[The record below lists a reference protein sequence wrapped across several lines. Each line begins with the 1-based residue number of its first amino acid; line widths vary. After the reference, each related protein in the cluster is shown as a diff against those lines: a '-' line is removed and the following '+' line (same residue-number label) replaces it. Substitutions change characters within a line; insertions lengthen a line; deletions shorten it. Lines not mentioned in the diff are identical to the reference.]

1 MHTPGSSRII
11 SRRQLLCGTA
21 AALPLLQLP
30 GFATPATGP
39 GISVDLFRQPDSM
52 HILLGNAEDAA
63 HKCERSGD
71 SWSAPGVEVAYT
83 PSEGKGT
90 VVLRA
95 PSAPIRRLHLRW
107 NVALSNEILVLGDAW
122 ERSYGDLAWLPIQP
136 ERPLPWYC
144 LLQDANST
152 FGMGVAT
159 GASAFAFWQVD
170 AAGISLWLDVRNGG
184 NGVVLKDRTLTL
196 ASVVTARSDGD
207 ESAFETTRKLC
218 RRMVAASKAGKPAR
232 KSLAAPLFGSND
244 WYYAY
249 GQNTAEGILRDADLV
264 RELSPAGP
272 AQPYAVI
279 DDGYQD
285 KARFPDMQKL
295 AGEIRKRGVNPGIWV
310 RPLRAAPAAKPSLL
324 LPASRYGQRRERAGE
339 IAFDPTIPEARTAV
353 LDVFR
358 EAMAWGYDLIKHDFS
373 TYELLGQWGN
383 EMGPS
388 PTVDGWSFQDRGKT
402 NAEIIAEL
410 YRDIRATV
418 GEDRLL
424 IGCNTV
430 GHLSAGIFDGS
441 RTGDDVSG
449 RNWERTRR
457 MGVNTL
463 GFRLPQNG
471 VFFATDADCVPI
483 TSDIPWSFTEQWLR
497 AVAESGSI
505 LLISPQPGAIGA
517 EQKRAIR
524 AAFSQ
529 CASDHLP
536 SVPADWIHSRTP
548 EDWTT
553 GSSHRNYAWLS
564 PDGASPFSV

>member
-1 MHTPGSSRII
+1 M
-11 SRRQLLCGTA
+11 
-21 AALPLLQLP
+21 P
-30 GFATPATGP
+30 GFAAPATAP
-39 GISVDLFRQPDSM
+39 SVSVDLFRQPDS
-52 HILLGNAEDAA
+52 LRVFLGNAEDTA
-63 HKCERSGD
+63 HGCERSGD
-71 SWSAPGVEVAYT
+71 SWSAPGVDVAYT
-83 PSEGKGT
+83 ARESKGT
-90 VVLRA
+90 VVLHA
-95 PSAPIRRLHLRW
+95 PGVPIRRLHLRW
-107 NVALSNEILVLGDAW
+107 NDRLSNEIVVLGDAW

-136 ERPLPWYC
+136 ERALPWYC
-144 LLQDANST
+144 LLHADNST

-170 AAGISLWLDVRNGG
+170 TAGISLWLDVRNGG
-184 NGVVLKDRTLTL
+184 NGVLLQNRTLTL
-196 ASVVTARSDGD
+196 ATVVTVHSDSD
-207 ESAFETTRKLC
+207 ESAYETTRKLC
-218 RRMVAASKAGKPAR
+218 RRMVAASSAAKADR
-232 KSLAAPLFGSND
+232 KSLAAPLFGCND

-264 RELSPAGP
+264 RELSPSGSVRP
-272 AQPYAVI
+272 FSVI

-285 KARFPDMQKL
+285 KARFPDMHIL
-295 AGEIRKRGVNPGIWV
+295 AAEIRKRDVNPGIWV
-310 RPLRAAPAAKPSLL
+310 RPLRASSSTKQSLL
-324 LPASRYGQRRERAGE
+324 LPASRYGQHRERAGE
-339 IAFDPTIPEARTAV
+339 LAFDPTVPESRNAV

-358 EAMAWGYDLIKHDFS
+358 EAISWGYELIKHDFT

-402 NAEIIAEL
+402 NAEIVTEL

-418 GEDRLL
+418 GETRIV

-471 VFFATDADCVPI
+471 IFFATDADCVPI
-483 TSDIPWSFTEQWLR
+483 TREIPWTLTEQWLR

-505 LLISPQPGAIGA
+505 LLISPQPGAIGN
-517 EQKRAIR
+517 EQKQAIR
-524 AAFSQ
+524 AAFSL
-529 CASDHLP
+529 CASNRPP
-536 SVPADWIHSRTP
+536 SIPADWIHTRTP
-548 EDWTT
+548 SNWTSE
-553 GSSHRNYAWLS
+553 SSHRDYQWLS
-564 PDGASPFSV
+564 PDGASPFGI

>member
-1 MHTPGSSRII
+1 M

-30 GFATPATGP
+30 GFAAPPTALDL
-39 GISVDLFRQPDSM
+39 SVDLFRQPDS
-52 HILLGNAEDAA
+52 LRVFLGDAEDAA
-63 HKCERSGD
+63 HTGKRSGD

-83 PSEGKGT
+83 LREDKGT
-90 VVLRA
+90 LILHA
-95 PSAPIRRLHLRW
+95 PGTPVRRLHLRW
-107 NVALSNEILVLGDAW
+107 NNRLSNEILVLGDAW
-122 ERSYGDLAWLPIQP
+122 ERSYGDLAWLPLQA
-136 ERPLPWYC
+136 ERSLPWYC
-144 LLQDANST
+144 LLHQANST
-152 FGMGVAT
+152 VGMGVAT
-159 GASAFAFWQVD
+159 RASAFAFWQVD

-184 NGVVLKDRTLTL
+184 NGVLLKDRSLTL
-196 ASVVTARSDGD
+196 ATVVTVRSDSD
-207 ESAFETTRKLC
+207 ESAYETTRKLC
-218 RRMVAASKAGKPAR
+218 RRMVAASSAGKPGR
-232 KSLAAPLFGSND
+232 KTSSAPLFGSND

-249 GQNTAEGILRDADLV
+249 GQNTAEGILRDADLI
-264 RELSPAGP
+264 RELSPAGSP
-272 AQPYAVI
+272 RPFSVI

-285 KARFPDMQKL
+285 KARFPDLQKL
-295 AGEIRKRGVNPGIWV
+295 AAEIRKRDVNPGIWV
-310 RPLRAAPAAKPSLL
+310 RPMRASSSTKQSLL
-324 LPASRYGQRRERAGE
+324 LPASRYGQHRERAGE
-339 IAFDPTIPEARTAV
+339 IAFDPTIPEARRAV

-402 NAEIIAEL
+402 NAEIIGEL
-410 YRDIRATV
+410 YRDIRTTV
-418 GEDRLL
+418 GETRIV

-471 VFFATDADCVPI
+471 IFFATDADCVPI

-529 CASDHLP
+529 CAANRQP
-536 SVPADWIHSRTP
+536 SIPADWIHTRTP
-548 EDWTT
+548 ESWKA
-553 GSSHRNYAWLS
+553 GSNQQSYTWLS
-564 PDGASPFSV
+564 PDGASPFGV